1 MHNVSLSAAQGFVSD
16 FPANFVH
23 EAQGR
28 PGRSHLWG
36 GTISTSTPPRRRM
49 FSKSTSMLSS
59 ATWVQSGAALAWG
72 RCGPAPG
79 LAWGGHGMSAV
90 LPCGVWDARGL
101 ALCRAGGRAWGQ
113 LAHAW
118 GLCLAL
124 RQPFRRHRHR
134 QRSDTP
140 PLLGGG
146 LCLSGFLGPIYP
158 DETRQSPT
166 FTQKAMS
173 AAVLFADAAFCR
185 RHFCGFCLSPC
196 NRWHFPILL
205 ILHDRMS
212 QVTPAFGVRGHAPS
226 PFAII

>member
-1 MHNVSLSAAQGFVSD
+1 MAQRKASFWD

-36 GTISTSTPPRRRM
+36 GPISTSTPPRRRM
-49 FSKSTSMLSS
+49 FSKPTSMLSS

-79 LAWGGHGMSAV
+79 LAWGGPWYERGPCALRGCGMAASLAV
-90 LPCGVWDARGL
+90 GQGL
-101 ALCRAGGRAWGQ
+101 E
-113 LAHAW
+113 LAAP
-118 GLCLAL
+118 CLASHAPCPMPL
-124 RQPFRRHRHR
+124 PFRRRRRR

-146 LCLSGFLGPIYP
+146 LCLSGFLWPIYP

-173 AAVLFADAAFCR
+173 AAIFSPTKPFCR
-185 RHFCGFCLSPC
+185 RHFCGFGLSHC
-196 NRWHFPILL
+196 NRWHFPILP

-212 QVTPAFGVRGHAPS
+212 QVTPALGVRGHAPS

>member
-36 GTISTSTPPRRRM
+36 WPISTSTPPRRRM
-49 FSKSTSMLSS
+49 F
-59 ATWVQSGAALAWG
+59 WIGP
-72 RCGPAPG
+72 RCCPCKQLYNP
-79 LAWGGHGMSAV
+79 GHGMSAGHR
-90 LPCGVWDARGL
+90 LRRGHGMSAGMRL
-101 ALCRAGGRAWGQ
+101 ALCRGAGGKA
-113 LAHAW
+113 LAAP
-118 GLCLAL
+118 CLAG
-124 RQPFRRHRHR
+124 RAPCPIPWHSADTDTD
-134 QRSDTP
+134 SDPTRP

-158 DETRQSPT
+158 DKSRQSPT

-185 RHFCGFCLSPC
+185 RAFCDNSHNPLNPLAFPHFA
-196 NRWHFPILL
+196 HF
-205 ILHDRMS
+205 
-212 QVTPAFGVRGHAPS
+212 A
-226 PFAII
+226 